1 MVDLFLK
8 WSQEA
13 YGETSPNAK
22 CIEYAHRV
30 LYPVVSLQYLVIFH
44 YIECFIIMHYIVDL

>member
-22 CIEYAHRV
+22 CIEYAHIV
-30 LYPVVSLQYLVIFH
+30 LYQVVSLQ
-44 YIECFIIMHYIVDL
+44 